1 PALRL
6 TVSLEPS
13 FLYHAFY
20 PYVDMSKATRFHCVI
35 LNWFVLQINRLCT
48 GLRIAQRF
56 NAAEKKPR
64 EASPGRDDRSLSSV
78 PAGTFPFF
86 LTITIV
92 DLHPRLSL

>member
-1 PALRL
+1 
-6 TVSLEPS
+6 
-13 FLYHAFY
+13 
-20 PYVDMSKATRFHCVI
+20 MIKATSFHFVI
-35 LNWFVLQINRLCT
+35 LNWFVLQFNRLCT

-56 NAAEKKPR
+56 NAGEKKPR
-64 EASPGRDDRSLSSV
+64 EASPGRDDRTVSSV